1 MCHQQQ
7 MMLIS
12 FFFLRMSEKI
22 NTVISL
28 RLRVY
33 DDILEQLKN
42 QKLSKDRR
50 YMLIILLRAVKCLY
64 SIGIYTFPEI
74 IKTFQ
79 RNHFNRSEFF
89 SNVILVIT
97 EKIRKELKCDVK
109 WIKCRAVKKGN
120 NEDKKI
126 IICFL
131 LFTYREYFIKYL
143 HDYLLENNH
152 NKEDIQ
158 NLISDLQKFIDD
170 APQNINI
177 ILSSDIDK
185 STQENKPKNDINSEI
200 KNFSKSNSLNVDNNN
215 TNDKTSFFD
224 QHIPF
229 EKCSNN
235 DSVSLGEYSDDYF
248 ELQDDNYFDF
258 MY

>member
-1 MCHQQQ
+1 M
-7 MMLIS
+7 
-12 FFFLRMSEKI
+12 
-22 NTVISL
+22 
-28 RLRVY
+28 
-33 DDILEQLKN
+33 
-42 QKLSKDRR
+42 
-50 YMLIILLRAVKCLY
+50 
-64 SIGIYTFPEI
+64 
-74 IKTFQ
+74 
-79 RNHFNRSEFF
+79 
-89 SNVILVIT
+89 
-97 EKIRKELKCDVK
+97 
-109 WIKCRAVKKGN
+109 
-120 NEDKKI
+120 
-126 IICFL
+126 
-131 LFTYREYFIKYL
+131 
-143 HDYLLENNH
+143 ENNH

-177 ILSSDIDK
+177 ILSPNIDK
-185 STQENKPKNDINSEI
+185 STQENKLKNDLNSEI